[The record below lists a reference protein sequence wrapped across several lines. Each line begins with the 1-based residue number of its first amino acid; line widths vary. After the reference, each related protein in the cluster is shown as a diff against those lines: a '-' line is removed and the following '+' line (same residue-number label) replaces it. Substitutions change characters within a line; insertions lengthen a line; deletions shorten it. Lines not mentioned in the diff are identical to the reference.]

1 MNSKQQLF
9 RVGMACVIVCASL
22 VLASCDLDNDAD
34 GMQPV
39 PVAYVSLYN
48 ASPNAPAL
56 DVVVDNR
63 QITTSP
69 FEYADRT
76 AYLRFYTGA
85 RNIKLTPR
93 GASSVAVDTTVTL
106 EADRAYSL
114 FVADEY
120 DKASLLVFTDTAAA
134 PAAGKA
140 LVRVINLSPDAPA
153 ISLGE
158 KDATS
163 DIATDVDFKQGSAF
177 TPVDA
182 KTYDLEI
189 TSADGDAANVTLD
202 LPDIEFREGAVY
214 TVVVRGYS
222 TPPSGNSNVL
232 SAEVIRG

>member
-1 MNSKQQLF
+1 MNSKQLF
-9 RVGMACVIVCASL
+9 RVGMACVIVCTSL
-22 VLASCDLDNDAD
+22 LLASCDLDNDTD
-34 GMQPV
+34 GIQPV

-56 DVVVDNR
+56 DVIVDNR
-63 QITTSP
+63 QITNYP
-69 FEYADRT
+69 FEYTDRT
-76 AYLRFYTGA
+76 AYLRFYTGS

-93 GASSVAVDTTVTL
+93 GASNVAVDTTVTL
-106 EADRAYSL
+106 EADKAYSL

-120 DKASLLVFTDTAAA
+120 NKASLLVFTDTASA

-140 LVRVINLSPDAPA
+140 LVRVINLSPDASA
-153 ISLGE
+153 VSLGE
-158 KDATS
+158 KGVS
-163 DIATDVDFKQGSAF
+163 NVIAADLGFKQGSGF
-177 TPVDA
+177 TQVDA

-189 TSADGDAANVTLD
+189 TSGDNASKTLE

-222 TPPSGNSNVL
+222 TPPSGNTNVL

>member
-1 MNSKQQLF
+1 MNSKQLF

-22 VLASCDLDNDAD
+22 VLASCDLDNDTD
-34 GMQPV
+34 GIQPV

-63 QITTSP
+63 QITTYP

-76 AYLRFYTGA
+76 AYLRFYTGT
-85 RNIKLTPR
+85 RNIKVTPR
-93 GASSVAVDTTVTL
+93 GASNVAVDTTVTL
-106 EADRAYSL
+106 KADKAYSL

-120 DKASLLVFTDTAAA
+120 DKASLLVFMDSVAASS
-134 PAAGKA
+134 AGKA
-140 LVRVINLSPDAPA
+140 FVRVINLSPDAPA
-153 ISLGE
+153 VSLGE
-158 KDATS
+158 KGAS
-163 DIATDVDFKQGSAF
+163 GVMAANVGFKQGSAF
-177 TPVDA
+177 TQVNA

-189 TSADGDAANVTLD
+189 APAGNTNAALE

-222 TPPSGNSNVL
+222 TPPSGNNNVL